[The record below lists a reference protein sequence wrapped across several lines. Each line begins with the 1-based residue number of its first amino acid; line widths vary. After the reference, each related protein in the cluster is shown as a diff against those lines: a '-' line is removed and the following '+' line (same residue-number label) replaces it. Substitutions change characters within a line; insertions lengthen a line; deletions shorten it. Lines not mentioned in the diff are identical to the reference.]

1 MRVKLFFKKNQKTE
15 EATGDQ
21 SGNDIANKITKS
33 LKCSEQSNL
42 ETVTNEHDQEITKE
56 RYISSKES
64 QKIPDDL
71 RLI

>member
-1 MRVKLFFKKNQKTE
+1 MRVKLFFFLNQKTE

-33 LKCSEQSNL
+33 LKRSEQSNL
-42 ETVTNEHDQEITKE
+42 ETVTNEHHQEIAKE

-64 QKIPDDL
+64 QKILDDL